1 MSWLLIIGLV
11 LAFLYFAIIGFG
23 WCAGL
28 RYEVELHP
36 VAEFLNL
43 VFYGLA
49 SLAVILSGYYL
60 ASFTWWGLLAVLIS
74 PFVYLAIRGV
84 GVLPALIVNDWSRK
98 LYEKLGWTWSGKLSD
113 DKPIFLPANNTV
125 NETPGGL
132 MLFGVAFLVGMLG
145 WSVSFDVLP
154 PPSPFASGHKYTLED
169 YLPYPLNLNLK
180 LREERRK
187 REERA
192 TLWRLLQEVR
202 EAEKR
207 RTQPT
212 ERGKGQ
218 PSETGEPQRILD
230 FRELLRQGKRETP
243 EQRPRSAP

>member
-11 LAFLYFAIIGFG
+11 LALLFFAFIGLCWG
-23 WCAGL
+23 GVIL
-28 RYEVELHP
+28 ETELHP
-36 VAEFLNL
+36 LAKVLNDL
-43 VFYGLA
+43 FRILA
-49 SLAVILSGYYL
+49 LAPVIISGYYL

-74 PFVYLAIRGV
+74 PFVYWAIRGV
-84 GVLPALIVNDWSRK
+84 GALPAFVVNRWLRE
-98 LYEKLGWTWSGKLSD
+98 LYEKRGWTWSGELANEKS
-113 DKPIFLPANNTV
+113 IFLPANNTV

-132 MLFGVAFLVGMLG
+132 LLFGVAFLSGMLG